1 MIQPDET
8 IVQNFS
14 EALDGLARA
23 IAAINPKQE
32 KHHPPR
38 VPQSA
43 NNQQRGEILR
53 DALKA
58 LSDVAPEAA
67 LDEAEVKEF
76 IEFFSRLYEGECPYR
91 HLYSNVCAVMYEHLN
106 KNPDKLDDGV
116 PYPARNLASNMEL
129 IYRSIEDTDR
139 PESVKRS
146 VYKLYDHIE
155 LENTRMKY
163 MAQQNKAQIEG
174 VEKLH
179 KEVEDVGSKAGAIR
193 EDMENLEGR
202 MDSMQDDLQRNYV
215 TILGIFAAIV
225 IAFATGS
232 AFSSSVIQSMTS
244 VSIYRLAF
252 VMVVL
257 GLFLFDLVMALF
269 FFICRVSKFKEGEHL
284 PALVKWVNGIALA
297 VVVIV
302 FLLRWTHALG

>member
-1 MIQPDET
+1 M
-8 IVQNFS
+8 
-14 EALDGLARA
+14 
-23 IAAINPKQE
+23 
-32 KHHPPR
+32 
-38 VPQSA
+38 
-43 NNQQRGEILR
+43 
-53 DALKA
+53 
-58 LSDVAPEAA
+58 APEAA
-67 LDEAEVKEF
+67 LDETEVKEF

-106 KNPDKLDDGV
+106 TNPDKLDDGV

-129 IYRSIEDTDR
+129 IYRSIEVTDR

-179 KEVEDVGSKAGAIR
+179 KEVEDVGAKAEA
-193 EDMENLEGR
+193 MWEN
-202 MDSMQDDLQRNYV
+202 MANMQDDLQRNYV

-225 IAFATGS
+225 IAFAAGS
-232 AFSSSVIQSMTS
+232 TFSSSVIQSMAS
-244 VSIYRLAF
+244 VSIYRLTF
-252 VMVVL
+252 VMMVL

-269 FFICRVSKFKEGEHL
+269 FFICRVSRFKEGAHL
-284 PALVKWVNGIALA
+284 PMLVKLVNGIAVVA
-297 VVVIV
+297 VIVVVI
-302 FLLRWTHALG
+302 LRWNHALG

>member
-1 MIQPDET
+1 MTQTNET
-8 IVQNFS
+8 IIQNFS
-14 EALDGLARA
+14 EALNGFTRA
-23 IAAINPKQE
+23 IAAINPKRE

-43 NNQQRGEILR
+43 TNQQRGEILR

-67 LDEAEVKEF
+67 LDETEVKEF

-106 KNPDKLDDGV
+106 TDPDKLDDGV

-129 IYRSIEDTDR
+129 IYRSIEVTDR

-174 VEKLH
+174 VGKLH
-179 KEVEDVGSKAGAIR
+179 KEVEDVGAKAMAIR
-193 EDMENLEGR
+193 EDMAN
-202 MDSMQDDLQRNYV
+202 MQDDLQRNYV

-225 IAFATGS
+225 IAFAAGS
-232 AFSSSVIQSMTS
+232 TFSSSIILSMAS

-252 VMVVL
+252 VMMAL

-269 FFICRVSKFKEGEHL
+269 FFICRVSRFKEGEHL
-284 PALVKWVNGIALA
+284 PVLVKWVNGIAVIAVA
-297 VVVIV
+297 VVVV
-302 FLLRWTHALG
+302 LRWTHALG

>member
-1 MIQPDET
+1 M
-8 IVQNFS
+8 
-14 EALDGLARA
+14 G
-23 IAAINPKQE
+23 
-32 KHHPPR
+32 
-38 VPQSA
+38 
-43 NNQQRGEILR
+43 
-53 DALKA
+53 
-58 LSDVAPEAA
+58 
-67 LDEAEVKEF
+67 EAEVKEF
-76 IEFFSRLYEGECPYR
+76 IDFFSRLYEGERPYR
-91 HLYSNVCAVMYEHLN
+91 HLYSNVCAVMYEHLSTS
-106 KNPDKLDDGV
+106 PDKLDDGV
-116 PYPARNLASNMEL
+116 PYQARNLASNMAL

-174 VEKLH
+174 VDKLH
-179 KEVEDVGSKAGAIR
+179 KEVENVGAKAMAIR
-193 EDMENLEGR
+193 EDM
-202 MDSMQDDLQRNYV
+202 DSMQEDLQRNYV

-257 GLFLFDLVMALF
+257 GLFLFDLVVALF

-284 PALVKWVNGIALA
+284 PVLVKWVNGIAMA
-297 VVVIV
+297 VAIIV

>member
-43 NNQQRGEILR
+43 TNQQRGEILK

-106 KNPDKLDDGV
+106 TNPDKLDDGV

-129 IYRSIEDTDR
+129 IYRSIEVTDR

-179 KEVEDVGSKAGAIR
+179 KEVEDVGAKAEA
-193 EDMENLEGR
+193 MWENVAN
-202 MDSMQDDLQRNYV
+202 MQDDLQRNYV

-225 IAFATGS
+225 IAFAAGS
-232 AFSSSVIQSMTS
+232 TFSSSVIQSMAS

-252 VMVVL
+252 VMMVL

-284 PALVKWVNGIALA
+284 PTLVKWANGIAMA